1 MEIMPAP
8 RANFEMLPQLINKK
22 VLLVGKVSTHALLGN
37 VKACRLDTLV
47 DVRALSM
54 LSGCHLSRPT
64 TLVQIESA
72 SGMEARVKTA
82 DGGTVTVALA
92 KPPAFQSDFVEFE
105 GIVNT
110 PTTFTE
116 IDRASFG
123 NKFGTSPNNISL

>member
-22 VLLVGKVSTHALLGN
+22 VLLVAK
-37 VKACRLDTLV
+37 
-47 DVRALSM
+47 
-54 LSGCHLSRPT
+54 
-64 TLVQIESA
+64 IESA

-92 KPPAFQSDFVEFE
+92 KPPAFQSDYVEFE

-116 IDRASFG
+116 IDRATFG
-123 NKFGTSPNNISL
+123 NKFDMNSYNQLCNLSMTTYQDLFR